1 MDTLARPAQRFEAH
15 QLSIESGHC
24 RGDAGRTRHSRERRR
39 AMSGLRRRVQ
49 FTLGVLWLLDAALWT
64 TNTESMATYCPDAAP
79 DRRHQAGTSRVL
91 ADD

>member
-1 MDTLARPAQRFEAH
+1 
-15 QLSIESGHC
+15 
-24 RGDAGRTRHSRERRR
+24 
-39 AMSGLRRRVQ
+39 MSGLRRRLQ
-49 FTLGVLWLLDAALWT
+49 FTLGVPWLLDAALWT